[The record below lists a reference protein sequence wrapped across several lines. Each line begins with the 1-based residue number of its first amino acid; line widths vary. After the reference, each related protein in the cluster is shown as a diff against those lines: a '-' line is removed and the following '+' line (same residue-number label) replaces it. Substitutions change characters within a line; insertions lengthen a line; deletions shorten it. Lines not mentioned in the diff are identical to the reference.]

1 MKKLVRALLVLAI
14 SFIGVFA
21 LQKTTFAESVIVSD
35 FDTFKS
41 YCRNEGGEIKLGA
54 DITISGSNVFVKKE
68 LSLDLNGHTITAT
81 NSGSTKYMLIVD
93 GGTLTISD
101 SSSDNS
107 GLITGTYNYFL
118 RIGNSNPGT
127 VIMNS
132 GNISGDYGVH
142 VVSGDFIMN
151 GGKITAS
158 NAPVLA
164 QGGNFT
170 LNDGLIEASSG
181 MGLRGYASTSTLTI
195 NGGTVRTLGDSFAIN
210 STNGTKIV
218 INGGTVEALYAGTT
232 EGAGGNGVAVYK
244 NGSLEVNGGIIHSA
258 SSTILSNGSIEEN
271 NISSGTNAKFTITGG
286 EIISDKHTAV
296 YAPQFR
302 GSTTISGGSLTGHDS
317 AIELR
322 AGDLTITGG
331 TFVATR
337 ETFETENNTSGTTTK
352 GAAITIAQHT
362 TTDEMNISICG
373 GTFRGAV
380 ALAEVNPIANSPEDI
395 AKITLLIDEPC
406 GDLTFDATS
415 DDAIISED
423 FTNFI
428 KGGSYNRNVT
438 PYVHEGYFERNRNG
452 RIIVTNENDP
462 EEGTNPNTIDNIKF
476 YIVAISLLLGTTPIL
491 KSAKKR

>member
-14 SFIGVFA
+14 SFVGVFA
-21 LQKTTFAESVIVSD
+21 LQKTTFAESVVVSD

-81 NSGSTKYMLIVD
+81 NSGNTKYMLIVD

-158 NAPVLA
+158 NTPVLA

-195 NGGTVRTLGDSFAIN
+195 NGGTVRTLGDSFAVN

-232 EGAGGNGVAVYK
+232 ESAGANGVAVYK

-258 SSTILSNGSIEEN
+258 SSAIISNGSIEEN

-337 ETFETENNTSGTTTK
+337 ETFDVENNTSGTTTK
-352 GAAITIAQHT
+352 GAAIAIAQHT

-406 GDLTFDATS
+406 GDLSFETTS
-415 DDAIISED
+415 DTPIVSED
-423 FTNFI
+423 FTDFI
-428 KGGSYNRNVT
+428 KGGTFNHSVAPFIHSDY
-438 PYVHEGYFERNRNG
+438 EERVRNG
-452 RIIVTNENDP
+452 KFVVVNKNTP
-462 EEGTNPNTIDNIKF
+462 EDTDNNPNTYDNINF
-476 YIVAISLLLGTTPIL
+476 FIALALALLGFSSII
-491 KSAKKR
+491 AFKKR

>member
-14 SFIGVFA
+14 SFVGVFA
-21 LQKTTFAESVIVSD
+21 LQKTTFAESVTVSD

-81 NSGSTKYMLIVD
+81 NSGNTKYMLIVD

-158 NAPVLA
+158 NTPVLA

-170 LNDGLIEASSG
+170 LSDGLIEASSG

-195 NGGTVRTLGDSFAIN
+195 NGGTVRTLGDSFAVN

-258 SSTILSNGSIEEN
+258 SSAIISNGSIEEN

-337 ETFETENNTSGTTTK
+337 ETFDVENNTSGTTTK
-352 GAAITIAQHT
+352 GAAIAIAQHT

-406 GDLTFDATS
+406 GDLSFETTS
-415 DDAIISED
+415 DTPIVSED
-423 FTNFI
+423 FTDFI
-428 KGGSYNRNVT
+428 KGGTFNHSVAPFIHSDY
-438 PYVHEGYFERNRNG
+438 EERVRNG
-452 RIIVTNENDP
+452 KFVVVNKNTP
-462 EEGTNPNTIDNIKF
+462 EDTDNNPNTYDNINCF
-476 YIVAISLLLGTTPIL
+476 IALALALLGFSSII
-491 KSAKKR
+491 AFKKR